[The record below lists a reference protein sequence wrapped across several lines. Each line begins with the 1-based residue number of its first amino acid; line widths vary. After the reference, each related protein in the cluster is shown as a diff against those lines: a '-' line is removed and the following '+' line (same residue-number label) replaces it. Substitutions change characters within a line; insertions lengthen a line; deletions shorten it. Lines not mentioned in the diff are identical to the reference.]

1 MAAVRDTWSKRCDR
15 RFFVFATGKSNDTR
29 PDIMT
34 SDDDIIYV
42 RTHENKRRLT
52 NKVLRSFDY
61 LYQHFWNQFDWI
73 LKADDDSYILV
84 ENLRHLLSHYN
95 PSEPGYLGYHMK
107 MHMRNGFMAG
117 GGGYVISKGAFQKL
131 AKKCFQPIRCHRVGL
146 DLNEDVAVGL
156 LLQSVNVS
164 VLSSLDRRGRE
175 TFHTE
180 SLDAHAYGPYPRWL
194 ERYGWNKPEFVSIH
208 MS

>member
-1 MAAVRDTWSKRCDR
+1 
-15 RFFVFATGKSNDTR
+15 
-29 PDIMT
+29 MT
-34 SDDDIIYV
+34 PDDDIIYV
-42 RTHENKRRLT
+42 RMREKRSNLT
-52 NKVLRSFDY
+52 SKVLRSFEY

-73 LKADDDSYILV
+73 LKSDDDSYILV

-107 MHMRNGFMAG
+107 LYMRNGYMSG

-131 AKKCFQPIRCHRVGL
+131 AEKCFQPTPCYKAKLNV
-146 DLNEDVAVGL
+146 NEDVAIGQ

-164 VLSSLDRRGRE
+164 ILSSLDQSGRE
-175 TFHTE
+175 TFHVE
-180 SLDAHAYGPYPRWL
+180 SLDQHAYGPYPGWL
-194 ERYGWNKPEFVSIH
+194 KSYGWNKAQFVSIH